1 MIRMIKNENKFC
13 FVSVHAKLTHLLPTT
28 QCSQAFEAETHEDED
43 KMLLQDQR
51 THNDTFY

>member
-1 MIRMIKNENKFC
+1 MIKNENKFC

-43 KMLLQDQR
+43 KKLLQDQR